1 MIIII
6 FFLATLQ
13 KVLPYSIKESY
24 YTSNYFAVSDY
35 FLYSNAFKYSNNN
48 FIYSNTFK
56 YSNNNYISNSHKAL
70 KSYNVYLTQIDSLIK
85 STNFYSLMS
94 EKKSITLQSNM
105 MPTFMPS
112 IKPSAKT
119 TLNPTFIPTFM
130 PTLMPTMVPTVKHT
144 LIPTTILPTFEPTFK
159 VNSYLKI
166 ETSMTISGFLIP
178 ILDDKSKTAI
188 ILSISYS
195 ANISSNYISIKE
207 YSFINNRRRLSFS
220 LKNIYNLLLVSQI
233 IIPLINNNINSNSL
247 YVEIT
252 NDIQNAILSG
262 AFITYLQG
270 MNSSISNLNISIS
283 NYTFSQISGFQPTSA
298 PTIFQDVLNVPEL
311 STIEVIKIV
320 FITIAGFIG
329 FLFIFI
335 QVIKKVNGYTSSSR
349 QNTVSENEIHISI

>member
-1 MIIII
+1 
-6 FFLATLQ
+6 
-13 KVLPYSIKESY
+13 
-24 YTSNYFAVSDY
+24 
-35 FLYSNAFKYSNNN
+35 
-48 FIYSNTFK
+48 
-56 YSNNNYISNSHKAL
+56 
-70 KSYNVYLTQIDSLIK
+70 
-85 STNFYSLMS
+85 MS
-94 EKKSITLQSNM
+94 EKRSITLQPTLMPTLMPSVKTSL
-105 MPTFMPS
+105 MPTFEPTLMPS
-112 IKPSAKT
+112 VKT
-119 TLNPTFIPTFM
+119 SLM
-130 PTLMPTMVPTVKHT
+130 PTLMPTLMPSVKTTFEPT
-144 LIPTTILPTFEPTFK
+144 LMPTFEPTFK

-166 ETSMTISGFLIP
+166 ETSMTISGFLMP
-178 ILDDKSKTAI
+178 ILDDNSKTAI

-247 YVEIT
+247 FIKTT
-252 NDIQNAILSG
+252 NNIQNAILSG

-298 PTIFQDVLNVPEL
+298 PTIFQDVLNVPQL

-335 QVIKKVNGYTSSSR
+335 QVIKKVNGYSSR
-349 QNTVSENEIHISI
+349 QNLVSENIVSENEIHISI

>member
-1 MIIII
+1 
-6 FFLATLQ
+6 
-13 KVLPYSIKESY
+13 
-24 YTSNYFAVSDY
+24 
-35 FLYSNAFKYSNNN
+35 
-48 FIYSNTFK
+48 
-56 YSNNNYISNSHKAL
+56 
-70 KSYNVYLTQIDSLIK
+70 
-85 STNFYSLMS
+85 
-94 EKKSITLQSNM
+94 
-105 MPTFMPS
+105 
-112 IKPSAKT
+112 
-119 TLNPTFIPTFM
+119 
-130 PTLMPTMVPTVKHT
+130 
-144 LIPTTILPTFEPTFK
+144 
-159 VNSYLKI
+159 
-166 ETSMTISGFLIP
+166 MTISGFLIP

-233 IIPLINNNINSNSL
+233 IIPLLNNNINSNSL
-247 YVEIT
+247 YIKTT
-252 NDIQNAILSG
+252 NNIQNAILSG

-311 STIEVIKIV
+311 STSEVIKIV

-335 QVIKKVNGYTSSSR
+335 QVIKKVNGYSSSSSR

>member
-13 KVLPYSIKESY
+13 KVLPYSIKDSY
-24 YTSNYFAVSDY
+24 YTSNYFAYSDY
-35 FLYSNAFKYSNNN
+35 FLYSNAFKYSNYNALKYSNN
-48 FIYSNTFK
+48 IMYSNTFK
-56 YSNNNYISNSHKAL
+56 YSSNNYISNSHKTL
-70 KSYNVYLTQIDSLIK
+70 KSYNIYLTQIDSLIK
-85 STNFYSLMS
+85 STSFYSLMS
-94 EKKSITLQSNM
+94 EKKSITLQ
-105 MPTFMPS
+105 PTLIPS
-112 IKPSAKT
+112 VKP
-119 TLNPTFIPTFM
+119 TLM
-130 PTLMPTMVPTVKHT
+130 PTLMPSVKPT
-144 LIPTTILPTFEPTFK
+144 LMPPTILPTFQPTFK

-166 ETSMTISGFLIP
+166 ETSMTISGFLMP
-178 ILDDKSKTAI
+178 ILDDNSKTAI

-195 ANISSNYISIKE
+195 ANISSNYISIKK

-247 YVEIT
+247 YIKTT
-252 NDIQNAILSG
+252 NNIQNAILSG

-283 NYTFSQISGFQPTSA
+283 NYTFSQISGFQPTIA

-335 QVIKKVNGYTSSSR
+335 QVIKKVNEYTSSSSR
-349 QNTVSENEIHISI
+349 QNIVSENEIHISI